1 MPFVTLVVK
10 NLLQRPART
19 LLTALGVAVGVAAI
33 VGEDTGKGMLA
44 VVLFE
49 LPPVEPLAIK

>member
-1 MPFVTLVVK
+1 
-10 NLLQRPART
+10 
-19 LLTALGVAVGVAAI
+19 VAVGVAAI
-33 VGEDTGKGMLA
+33 VGEDTGEGMLA